1 MKDVLIVQDADGLLP
16 YLTTNSKQRWRL
28 RLTCYHF
35 DVLGLNHGKFPDAVA
50 QLGRQGKQRRLTAD
64 LLGPARCLNNRQS
77 TVFCR
82 VIVLLAFAVIRLRLP
97 LISCAACPWI
107 RALLRGGFLSSVGAT
122 IMEIG
127 VPRSQARLSVYGAMW
142 RLDEVFLS
150 DDGVRAR

>member
-1 MKDVLIVQDADGLLP
+1 M
-16 YLTTNSKQRWRL
+16 
-28 RLTCYHF
+28 
-35 DVLGLNHGKFPDAVA
+35 
-50 QLGRQGKQRRLTAD
+50 
-64 LLGPARCLNNRQS
+64 
-77 TVFCR
+77 
-82 VIVLLAFAVIRLRLP
+82 LLAFAVIRLRLP

-150 DDGVRAR
+150 DDGVRARALRVICFPYWIAIAPTLHEIVATGEVLSTQVALCGPLT